1 MPRGLM
7 NQPRNKS
14 TIDIAASQLRTLV
27 LSVDENTL
35 LGSEED
41 LINQLGVSRA
51 TVRQVARL
59 LEREG
64 LLRVKRGINGGY
76 FALRPDVSTI
86 AETVS
91 TYLDMVDTEREDITQ
106 IASVLW
112 IEVVR
117 KAAVQCKPEAKIL
130 AEKLTDKLQSLSA
143 EATFENVRDM
153 EQEIRSAIFDLI
165 NSHYTELIFRINMA
179 YASRHFRSASETDE
193 TDEHHR
199 FVHDWRNA
207 KVMEL
212 SAISDGDP
220 ILAVIAARH
229 SRNLWHQR
237 LWGRPP
243 A

>member
-1 MPRGLM
+1 MT
-7 NQPRNKS
+7 QPRIKS
-14 TIDIAASQLRTLV
+14 TIDTAAAQLRTWV
-27 LSVDENTL
+27 LSLDEGSL

-41 LINQLGVSRA
+41 LINRLGVSRA

-76 FALRPDVSTI
+76 FALRPDVNTI

-91 TYLDMVDTEREDITQ
+91 TYLDMVDTEREDITR

-112 IEVVR
+112 VEVVR
-117 KAAVQCKPEAKIL
+117 KAALQKKPNTKAVIAQLK
-130 AEKLTDKLQSLSA
+130 DKLLSLDA
-143 EATFENVRDM
+143 EAPFENIRDM
-153 EQEIRSAIFDLI
+153 EQEIRETIFDLL
-165 NSHYTELIFRINMA
+165 NSRYTELIFQINMA
-179 YASRHFRSASETDE
+179 YASRHFRSASETDG

-207 KVMEL
+207 KMMEL
-212 SAISDGDP
+212 GAISDGDP
-220 ILAVIAARH
+220 TLAVIAAAH

-237 LWGRPP
+237 LWGRLPS
-243 A
+243 